1 MGSCQS
7 ALTMMEYSNSKLST
21 FLSNTQNIYKQGC
34 KNTRFKPAHKNT
46 IYNIMQL
53 IVLCSLEN
61 DEVDFVTLLE
71 KDKFT
76 SNCVHF
82 LNPVNETILLF

>member
-1 MGSCQS
+1 
-7 ALTMMEYSNSKLST
+7 
-21 FLSNTQNIYKQGC
+21 
-34 KNTRFKPAHKNT
+34 
-46 IYNIMQL
+46 MQL

-82 LNPVNETILLF
+82 FFKSCQ

>member
-1 MGSCQS
+1 
-7 ALTMMEYSNSKLST
+7 
-21 FLSNTQNIYKQGC
+21 
-34 KNTRFKPAHKNT
+34 
-46 IYNIMQL
+46 MQL

>member
-7 ALTMMEYSNSKLST
+7 ALTTMEYSDSNLST
-21 FLSNTQNIYKQGC
+21 FLSNTQNIYIHGC
-34 KNTRFKPAHKNT
+34 KNTRFIPAHKNT

-82 LNPVNETILLF
+82 F